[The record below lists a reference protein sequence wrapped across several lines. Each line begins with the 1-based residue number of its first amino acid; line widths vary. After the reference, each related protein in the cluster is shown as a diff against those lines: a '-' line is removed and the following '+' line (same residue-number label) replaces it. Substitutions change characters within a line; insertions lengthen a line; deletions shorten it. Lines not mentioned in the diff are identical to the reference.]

1 MCSNKGNSEGY
12 LCLLQGNVFPF
23 TMIFKNLNID
33 LYLCLIES
41 FVYQDSHWVKSLI
54 KRSLKLKGK
63 EGEKNKEKEGVK

>member
-12 LCLLQGNVFPF
+12 LCLLQGNVFPV

-33 LYLCLIES
+33 LCLCLIES

-63 EGEKNKEKEGVK
+63 EGEKNKEKDGVR